1 MKNELRFCRS
11 DSLAAAH
18 EDISSRGSE
27 GGSRSL
33 CLQTRVTRGANEP
46 LFSLIKQLIIMSSAN
61 GRLTPGS
68 RGLTD
73 DVRQSIACR

>member
-18 EDISSRGSE
+18 EDISRGSE